1 MGSKGMFAL
10 AASVVFGA
18 ASMASA
24 SVVVFTQY
32 DVWAAFSDDMG
43 NPFIAS
49 EDFAGYNGFIAN
61 GETGDIGGIS
71 WTANAV
77 GGLYADAALTYF
89 STNLA
94 GVELVFTFGEGV
106 MGVGGNF
113 FGTLADFT
121 VAPSIVEV
129 SLNDGTSYFAS
140 ISAADQFVGFYS
152 LGAAITGIAVDV
164 EDALDGEPPV
174 FSTVDNLY
182 IAIPSPASMALLGVA
197 GLVARRRRRN

>member
-1 MGSKGMFAL
+1 MGSKGVLAL

-18 ASMASA
+18 ASMAGA

-32 DVWAAFSDDMG
+32 DIWAAFSDDMG

-49 EDFAGYNGFIAN
+49 EDFAGYDGFIPS

-71 WTANAV
+71 WTATAE
-77 GGLYADAALTYF
+77 GGLFADAGLTYF
-89 STNLA
+89 STALPST
-94 GVELVFTFGEGV
+94 ELVINFGTGV

-113 FGTLADFT
+113 FGTFADFS

-129 SLNDGTSYFAS
+129 SLNDGTTYFAS

-152 LGAAITGIAVDV
+152 LGAAIIGIAVDV
-164 EDALDGEPPV
+164 DGSLLGEPPV
-174 FSTVDNLY
+174 YATVDNLY

-197 GLVARRRRRN
+197 GLVARRRRR